1 MPEMDHCLELG
12 YLGFEVSDPDAFGTY
27 LQDVMGLQPGEAS
40 APNVQAWRLDGKAR
54 RLLVH
59 EGSAND
65 ATYLGYVATDEAA
78 FAESLLRLRATGA
91 SVAEGTV
98 AEARLRGVKGL
109 AYTQAPWGTRV
120 ELAVGLADASTP
132 FASELMPGGFV
143 TEGLGLGHTVFF
155 IAGGPE
161 EHARAAAFAEDA
173 LGMVLSDFYETGEGE
188 DKFRANF
195 YHCNGRH
202 HTLALGFLA
211 ESPSPAKLHHV
222 MLETV
227 NADNVGCAFDRAV
240 AAGVPI
246 PNGLGKHLN
255 DRMFGF
261 YSMTPAGFQMELGT
275 GGVIVDDSWPVVR
288 YGRASGWGHQP
299 FTPAT
304 T

>member
-1 MPEMDHCLELG
+1 MDHRLELG

-27 LQDVMGLQPGEAS
+27 LQEVMGLQPGEAS
-40 APNVQAWRLDGKAR
+40 APNVQAWRLDGKER
-54 RLLVH
+54 RFLVH
-59 EGSAND
+59 EGPAND

-161 EHARAAAFAEDA
+161 EHAQAAAFAEEA

-240 AAGVPI
+240 AAGIRI

-261 YSMTPAGFQMELGT
+261 YSVTPAGFQMELGT

-299 FTPAT
+299 FTPVT

>member
-1 MPEMDHCLELG
+1 MDHCLELG

-27 LQDVMGLQPGEAS
+27 LQDVMGLQPGDAS
-40 APNVQAWRLDGKAR
+40 APNVQAWRLDGKER
-54 RLLVH
+54 RFLVH
-59 EGSAND
+59 EGPAND

-161 EHARAAAFAEDA
+161 EHAQAAAFAEEA

-240 AAGVPI
+240 AAGIRI

-261 YSMTPAGFQMELGT
+261 YSVTPAGFQMELGT

-299 FTPAT
+299 FTPMT

>member
-27 LQDVMGLQPGEAS
+27 LQEVMGLQPGEAS
-40 APNVQAWRLDGKAR
+40 APNVQAWRLDGKER

-59 EGSAND
+59 EGPAND

-78 FAESLLRLRATGA
+78 FAESLLRLRAAGA

-98 AEARLRGVKGL
+98 AEARLRGVNGL

-132 FASELMPGGFV
+132 FASALMPGGFV

-155 IAGGPE
+155 IAGGAK
-161 EHARAAAFAEDA
+161 EHAQAAAFAEEA

-211 ESPSPAKLHHV
+211 KGPS
-222 MLETV
+222 
-227 NADNVGCAFDRAV
+227 G
-240 AAGVPI
+240 
-246 PNGLGKHLN
+246 
-255 DRMFGF
+255 
-261 YSMTPAGFQMELGT
+261 
-275 GGVIVDDSWPVVR
+275 
-288 YGRASGWGHQP
+288 
-299 FTPAT
+299 
-304 T
+304 